1 MGMQFKFG
9 AEYRNWDNFKPDMI
23 KTEELDIKRSE
34 LKGLEET
41 FEMVKPTLT

>member
-9 AEYRNWDNFKPDMI
+9 AEYNFKPDMI
-23 KTEELDIKRSE
+23 KTEELGIKRSE